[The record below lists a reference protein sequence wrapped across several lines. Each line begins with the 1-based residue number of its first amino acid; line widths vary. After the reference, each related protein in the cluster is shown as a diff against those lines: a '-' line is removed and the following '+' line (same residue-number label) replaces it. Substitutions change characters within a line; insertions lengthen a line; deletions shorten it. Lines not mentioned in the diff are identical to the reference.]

1 MSDAKVTTGSALN
14 ALLVLLDETRDTVG
28 EIRDTYQA
36 GATGVKIGE
45 GFLVTQAITTVH
57 QSLTVLSRFVGKAAG
72 LADTGR
78 LDDLAAHLGDHE
90 RFVSWRKL
98 HPAVDAASARAERVI
113 DQTPP
118 ESVVGIA
125 RDERH
130 SR

>member
-1 MSDAKVTTGSALN
+1 MSETRATTTSTMN
-14 ALLVLLDETRDTVG
+14 ALLVLLDETRDTVI
-28 EIRDTYQA
+28 ELRDSYLKDYA
-36 GATGVKIGE
+36 GQRET
-45 GFLVTQAITTVH
+45 FLVAQAITTVH
-57 QSLTVLSRFVGKAAG
+57 QSLTVLSRFLGKAAG
-72 LADTGR
+72 LADAGR
-78 LDDLAAHLGDHE
+78 LDDLAAHLSDHE